1 MAIAMIIKNIL
12 SWFKTLNNIR
22 NKNSLIYSGNVAI
35 FFFSIILSIFCAGV
49 LKERV
54 EKLDELR
61 VEYNRLETIFN
72 DISKRSP
79 TCIDKPSTDVTCKD
93 FNDANSHLE
102 QTLQQ
107 IRMIKNIENRGSP
120 VNICGKIS
128 SIASGLPGFESECY
142 KYDEDK
148 ENKSNNATD
157 NNIPQSRVMYN
168 DFKENFKYTYFDRLP
183 SEILYI
189 ILVMASSIIGTIYKL
204 KSELRKIFDL
214 NINDIV
220 SSLSQ
225 GFIAYIIVLG
235 AKYFIVLGNQQIVTN
250 INPYSIALV
259 GCLSGMLFDSFFN
272 MIPKD
277 KKFGK
282 GHHSTDDKQSV

>member
-1 MAIAMIIKNIL
+1 MAIAMIIKYIL

-22 NKNSLIYSGNVAI
+22 NKNRLIYLGNSMI
-35 FFFSIILSIFCAGV
+35 FLIAIILSLSCVGV

-61 VEYNRLETIFN
+61 IEYNKLETILN
-72 DISKRSP
+72 DISKRFP
-79 TCIDKPSTDVTCKD
+79 TCIDKTSPDVSCKD
-93 FNDANSHLE
+93 FNDARSNLNN
-102 QTLQQ
+102 TLHQ
-107 IRMIKNIENRGSP
+107 ILMIKNIENRGSP
-120 VNICGKIS
+120 VNTCGKIPA
-128 SIASGLPGFESECY
+128 IASGIRGFESECY

-148 ENKSNNATD
+148 GYKANNTTD
-157 NNIPQSRVMYN
+157 DNIPQSKIMYN
-168 DFKENFKYTYFDRLP
+168 DFKENFNYIYFDQLP

-282 GHHSTDDKQSV
+282 DRYNLPPE